1 MRAPSATWGFVP
13 TMGALHKGH
22 LSLVA
27 RSSKEN
33 DKTAV
38 SIFVNPTQFNNPED
52 LKKYPRTLKRD
63 LDILRKAGVD
73 LVFAPD
79 AGEVYPEGF
88 QSYIDVTEVTKSLEG
103 AARPG
108 HLRGM
113 ATVVTKLFNIV
124 EPTRAYFGQKDAQ
137 QVVVV
142 KQFVRDLNI
151 PVTIVVCPTVREK
164 DGLAM
169 SSRNVRLNPRE
180 RRAAAVL
187 FQSLSETEKAWK
199 AGIRRSNSSA
209 ASPARTRWGA
219 SWRICSPPS

>member
-1 MRAPSATWGFVP
+1 
-13 TMGALHKGH
+13 
-22 LSLVA
+22 
-27 RSSKEN
+27 
-33 DKTAV
+33 
-38 SIFVNPTQFNNPED
+38 
-52 LKKYPRTLKRD
+52 
-63 LDILRKAGVD
+63 
-73 LVFAPD
+73 
-79 AGEVYPEGF
+79 
-88 QSYIDVTEVTKSLEG
+88 VTEVTKSLEG

-199 AGIRRSNSSA
+199 AGIRDAEKLRNNIISVLNSE
-209 ASPARTRWGA
+209 PLARMEYVSVADPVSLLELNGKIKQALVSIAVFIGDVRL
-219 SWRICSPPS
+219 IDNIVLK

>member
-1 MRAPSATWGFVP
+1 MITVNTIDQLKRYRMRAPSATWGFVP

-103 AARPG
+103 
-108 HLRGM
+108 
-113 ATVVTKLFNIV
+113 VFEKKQQQ
-124 EPTRAYFGQKDAQ
+124 QKDQ
-137 QVVVV
+137 PGELSCYT
-142 KQFVRDLNI
+142 FYLFHGDF
-151 PVTIVVCPTVREK
+151 PPT
-164 DGLAM
+164 A
-169 SSRNVRLNPRE
+169 PR
-180 RRAAAVL
+180 
-187 FQSLSETEKAWK
+187 F
-199 AGIRRSNSSA
+199 GGGRS
-209 ASPARTRWGA
+209 
-219 SWRICSPPS
+219 